1 LVLRIAQAA
10 HSEVPRQIDGTD
22 RAQVVQS
29 SKLSAACAFQKE
41 NVMQQYQDERLTSD
55 DQLRALASSDPT
67 RMLATM
73 SDAELAAQAR
83 HILPDIAGE
92 LLAHRLLER
101 LDSSTTKN
109 TPLLPK
115 PKTADARPGRG

>member
-10 HSEVPRQIDGTD
+10 HTEVPRQRNGTD
-22 RAQVVQS
+22 HAQAVQS

-41 NVMQQYQDERLTSD
+41 NVMQHHKDDRLTSD
-55 DQLRALASSDPT
+55 DQLRALASNDPT
-67 RMLATM
+67 HMLATM

-83 HILPDIAGE
+83 HLLPDIAGE

-109 TPLLPK
+109 TPLLLK
-115 PKTADARPGRG
+115 PNTADAGPGRG

>member
-1 LVLRIAQAA
+1 
-10 HSEVPRQIDGTD
+10 
-22 RAQVVQS
+22 
-29 SKLSAACAFQKE
+29 
-41 NVMQQYQDERLTSD
+41 MQHHKDDRLTSD
-55 DQLRALASSDPT
+55 DQLRALASNDPT
-67 RMLATM
+67 HMLATM

-83 HILPDIAGE
+83 HLLPDIAGE

-109 TPLLPK
+109 TPILLK

>member
-1 LVLRIAQAA
+1 MVLRIAQAA
-10 HSEVPRQIDGTD
+10 HSEVPRQLTGTD
-22 RAQVVQS
+22 HAQAVQS
-29 SKLSAACAFQKE
+29 SKLSAACAFPKE

-83 HILPDIAGE
+83 HLLPDIAGE

-101 LDSSTTKN
+101 SHSATKN
-109 TPLLPK
+109 TPPC
-115 PKTADARPGRG
+115 